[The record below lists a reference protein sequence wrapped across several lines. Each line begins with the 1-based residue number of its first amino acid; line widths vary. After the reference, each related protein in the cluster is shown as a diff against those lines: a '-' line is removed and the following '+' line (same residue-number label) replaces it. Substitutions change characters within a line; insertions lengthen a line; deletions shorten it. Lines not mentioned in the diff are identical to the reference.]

1 MVNESV
7 QQYKDYYESDDEEAG
22 FFEYIDNFSNRD
34 KIRFM
39 EIFEDHT
46 VDKMDAKDFVMIE
59 KREYNPTLSVF
70 SNMVLDLVD
79 FKDRV
84 RPLSKD
90 IAMMEKSLKYQKQN
104 VDTLVTEKQDFQ
116 RILSDISNDRLDE
129 RSAIKEQGYSSA
141 EIEEPKADKLEE
153 MSTDSEEAAKQDY
166 ETKIPTTSEDESEA
180 KKWAIDII

>member
-1 MVNESV
+1 
-7 QQYKDYYESDDEEAG
+7 
-22 FFEYIDNFSNRD
+22 
-34 KIRFM
+34 
-39 EIFEDHT
+39 
-46 VDKMDAKDFVMIE
+46 MIE

-90 IAMMEKSLKYQKQN
+90 IAMIEKSLKYQKQN
-104 VDTLVTEKQDFQ
+104 VDTLVSEKAEFQ

-129 RSAIKEQGYSSA
+129 TQYIKEQGYSSA

-153 MSTDSEEAAKQDY
+153 AAEQDY
-166 ETKIPTTSEDESEA
+166 ETKIPTTTDDEEAASEE
-180 KKWAIDII
+180 KK